1 MLYFPEKKNEK
12 KDWGDFSQ
20 IRICTS
26 RSSNSIL
33 VPRELEQWAQ
43 RYSYLSPSGRIKR
56 RRLRTGTALRQR
68 EQKSSLAS
76 NCPKEDCGL
85 PGEFFRPG

>member
-1 MLYFPEKKNEK
+1 MK
-12 KDWGDFSQ
+12 KDWRDLSQ
-20 IRICTS
+20 IRIWTS

-33 VPRELEQWAQ
+33 VPRELEQKAQ

-76 NCPKEDCGL
+76 NWPKDDGGF
-85 PGEFFRPG
+85 PGGFERIE